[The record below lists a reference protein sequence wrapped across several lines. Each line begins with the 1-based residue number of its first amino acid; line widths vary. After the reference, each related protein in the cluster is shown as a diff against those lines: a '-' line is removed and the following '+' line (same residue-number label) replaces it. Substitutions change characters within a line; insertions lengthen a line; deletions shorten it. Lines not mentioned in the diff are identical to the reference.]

1 MDAHARG
8 TRPYPPGR
16 GEGVFALD
24 RRRFLLLA
32 AGAFAGEALLPLS
45 AWAKRAE
52 PGIPLQP
59 WSVPKEMP
67 GNPLDTVR
75 ALIGA
80 GVLAPS
86 DWNTQPWRFEV
97 DGTQIRLV
105 ADPARTLPVTDPDR
119 RGMML
124 SLGAALENM
133 LVTAR
138 AYGLRPVV
146 MYQPNEGANGVV
158 AELTWTLGD
167 QHRDRGL
174 FAAVTERRT
183 NRHDYDGRAVFT
195 QNRVQ
200 LSAQVPDGLGLHWLD
215 DRDRIRRV
223 AELTHDATHAQMDD
237 RRAQAEQYSWLR
249 LDGDEKKRG
258 DGVAVD
264 ALEFAGPA
272 DWFASRYFNPKSMF
286 LGFGV
291 DSSAKQARSQVR
303 SSGALALLT
312 AARRD
317 DTTRIMAGQTFE
329 RFALKATGL
338 GIAHHPLSAPV
349 EVEKTRGPLLA
360 EFGAT
365 GEDPLL
371 LIRLGHAKP
380 PKPSPR
386 RAVSLVATYR
396 NT

>member
-1 MDAHARG
+1 MDEDSCG
-8 TRPYPPGR
+8 PRPFPDWR
-16 GEGVFALD
+16 REDAWSLD
-24 RRRFLLLA
+24 RRRFLMLA
-32 AGAFAGEALLPLS
+32 AGIAAVEAIRPLE
-45 AWAKRAE
+45 AWARRAE
-52 PGIPLQP
+52 PGVALQP
-59 WSVPKEMP
+59 WSVPREMP
-67 GNPLDTVR
+67 GSTLDTVR

-86 DWNTQPWRFEV
+86 DWNAQPWRFEV
-97 DGTQIRLV
+97 EGPQIRIV

-124 SLGAALENM
+124 GLGAALENM

-146 MYQPNEGANGVV
+146 MYLPNEGANGVM

-167 QHRDRGL
+167 QQRDRGL
-174 FAAVTERRT
+174 FSSIIERRT
-183 NRHDYDGRAVFT
+183 NRHDYDGRAIFT

-200 LSAQVPDGLGLHWLD
+200 LSAQVPDGIGLHWID
-215 DRDRIRRV
+215 DRDRMRRV
-223 AELTHDATHAQMDD
+223 ADLTHEATHAQMSDT
-237 RRAQAEQYSWLR
+237 RAQAEQYSWLR
-249 LDGDEKKRG
+249 FDGEEKKRG
-258 DGVAVD
+258 DGVPVD

-272 DWFASRYFNPKSMF
+272 QWFASRYFNPKSMF
-286 LGFGV
+286 LGFGM

-312 AARRD
+312 ASRKD
-317 DTTRIMAGQTFE
+317 EGTRLMAGQTFE
-329 RFALKATGL
+329 RLALRATSL
-338 GIAHHPLSAPV
+338 GIAHHAMSAPI
-349 EVEKTRGPLLA
+349 EVEKYRAPLLA